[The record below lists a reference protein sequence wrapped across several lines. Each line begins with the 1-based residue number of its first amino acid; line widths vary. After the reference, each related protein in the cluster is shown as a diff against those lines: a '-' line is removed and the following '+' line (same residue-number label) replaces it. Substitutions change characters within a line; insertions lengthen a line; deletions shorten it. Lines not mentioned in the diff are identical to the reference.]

1 MRVPPT
7 RRAVISPSTSVALRR
22 LSYDSS
28 MRIRGCTLLIALLA
42 CLNAMPAGAQA
53 AGQPR
58 TPEPAIRRWLEFQ
71 QFALGTRYRYI
82 RSSADVVTSNHQQY
96 REQIRVRFNIDR
108 AKRFTINAGFFTG
121 STFIGSWNT
130 TGLGTGD
137 FDGHD
142 QYMRQFFVSAAP
154 VAGIEG
160 QFGGLYPNRGE
171 NTEYTSYDDDGY
183 LVGGRVSI
191 RRPKPLHLDEVSVT
205 VGTLASTSTP
215 NVWRRWDD
223 LNDTNYTQLM
233 ATKRFSQ
240 LVSGSLD
247 YTHLASTDT
256 VRGAVALRF
265 RAGAPLSVLRYEQ
278 YIRMSGDDAEGFS
291 VTAERGLP
299 HAMRAIGGYTTID
312 ERYGGLNADRI
323 QRGRRFYGL
332 FNFPIKGPVTASIF
346 ATRALQAPY
355 SLTNKVRLDAVVTW
369 DVLASLRATG
379 KF

>member
-1 MRVPPT
+1 M
-7 RRAVISPSTSVALRR
+7 AVVIRR
-22 LSYDSS
+22 LSYDFS
-28 MRIRGCTLLIALLA
+28 MRTRGCTLLGALLA
-42 CLNAMPAGAQA
+42 SLIAMPALAQT

-71 QFALGTRYRYI
+71 QLALATRYRYI
-82 RSSADVVTSNHQQY
+82 RSSADVATSNHQQY
-96 REQIRVRFNIDR
+96 REQVRLRFNIDK
-108 AKRFTINAGFFTG
+108 AKRYTINAGFFTG
-121 STFIGSWNT
+121 NSFIGSWNA

-160 QFGGLYPNRGE
+160 QFGGLYPNKGE

-183 LVGGRVSI
+183 LVGGRLSI
-191 RRPKPLHLDEVSVT
+191 RRPKQLYLDEASVT

-215 NVWRRWDD
+215 NLWRRWDD
-223 LNDTNYTQLM
+223 LNDTNYTQLLAM
-233 ATKRFSQ
+233 KRFSQ
-240 LVSGSLD
+240 LVSGSVD

-265 RAGAPLSVLRYEQ
+265 KAGSPLSVLRYEQ
-278 YIRMSGDDAEGFS
+278 YIRMSGDEAEGFA

-312 ERYGGLNADRI
+312 ERYGGLNSDRI
-323 QRGRRFYGL
+323 QRGRRFFGL
-332 FNFPIKGPVTASIF
+332 FNFPLKGPVTASIF
-346 ATRALQAPY
+346 ATRALKAPY
-355 SLTNKVRLDAVVTW
+355 SLSNKVRLDAVVTW